1 MTSILDQYCE
11 KLHCRWSD
19 DLNPDFC
26 LNYACDGC
34 SAHPKGKQKPKLYSL
49 RFGSMRATP
58 KSKSQPR
65 RYNMDKYNS
74 ILAERG
80 YSDRREALHDLY
92 CNEKSSLREIGT
104 VFGVNKNTI
113 KVWMRD
119 LGLPVRKNGG
129 VTGKERGR
137 YTTRRGLNEKS
148 KTMEILL

>member
-1 MTSILDQYCE
+1 MIPILDQYCE

-19 DLNPDFC
+19 NLNPDFC
-26 LNYACDGC
+26 QNYVACDGC
-34 SAHPKGKQKPKLYSL
+34 LDHPKGKQKPKLYSL
-49 RFGSMRATP
+49 RFGVMRATP
-58 KSKSQPR
+58 AKSKAKPR

-74 ILAERG
+74 ILAEYG

-119 LGLPVRKNGG
+119 LGLPVRRTGG
-129 VTGKERGR
+129 VMGKERGR
-137 YTTRRGLNEKS
+137 YTRRG
-148 KTMEILL
+148 